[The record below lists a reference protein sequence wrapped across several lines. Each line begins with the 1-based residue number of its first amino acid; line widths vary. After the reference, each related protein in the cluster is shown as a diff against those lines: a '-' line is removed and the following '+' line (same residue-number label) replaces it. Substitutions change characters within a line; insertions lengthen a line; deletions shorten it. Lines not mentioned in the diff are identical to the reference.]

1 MLENRIKQKM
11 ADGQAVYG
19 IYLQWACPDLVEFF
33 GHLGFE
39 WVFIDAEHGIIGRE
53 SCADLVRACHVTGMT
68 PVVRVPENNVGTIL
82 GYLETG
88 ALGIIVPHINTAADA
103 RAAVDAVKY
112 APIGRRGAGST
123 TRAANY
129 GLTQTPS
136 EYFHQA
142 NEAVLVSALVEEI
155 EGVNNL
161 AEILAVEGVDIV
173 GIGPGDL
180 SMSMGLPG
188 QPNHPAVRKLVDAA
202 EARIAA
208 SGKTLDAVVTTADQA
223 REAVSRGALMVAMS
237 VASLL
242 SGAGRTFLREVQSTR

>member
-1 MLENRIKQKM
+1 MLENRLKRKV
-11 ADGQAVYG
+11 AAGGVAYG
-19 IYLQWACPDLVEFF
+19 VNLAWPCPDLIEFF

-188 QPNHPAVRKLVDAA
+188 QPNHPAVRKLKEEG
-202 EARIAA
+202 EAKILA
-208 SGKTLDAVVTTADQA
+208 SGKPLNYVVGDAAGA
-223 REAVSRGALMVAMS
+223 RAAAARGARIIFVGLTN
-237 VASLL
+237 LL
-242 SGAGRTFLREVQSTR
+242 GSAGRDFLNAVRE